1 MVTPT
6 NVAVLEFSN
15 KIPKFHPNS
24 ELEIQDDHEDLLGN
38 STMLDSNSKIGDEL
52 GNANGSIF

>member
-24 ELEIQDDHEDLLGN
+24 ELEIQDDHEDLLGIPIPKLG
-38 STMLDSNSKIGDEL
+38 MEEL